1 MSAPQE
7 TYQMSSHRILRVGLL
22 VLNLIVMLFPPI
34 HLTMA
39 SGDMKNALIYFVGS
53 PLILIVSLGIL
64 YALDKN
70 TEGAHL

>member
-1 MSAPQE
+1 
-7 TYQMSSHRILRVGLL
+7 
-22 VLNLIVMLFPPI
+22 
-34 HLTMA
+34 MA